1 MVTSNPAGESAPL
14 YLKDVEDENGKVKT
28 RLVNMAGEK
37 AEMVFNNGI
46 QYLAEEDYTA
56 AREYLDNPE
65 EFDFKKI
72 LNW

>member
-1 MVTSNPAGESAPL
+1 
-14 YLKDVEDENGKVKT
+14 
-28 RLVNMAGEK
+28 
-37 AEMVFNNGI
+37 MVFNNGI